1 MNLER
6 WTQAAREALAQ
17 AQVLAQRMKHQA
29 IDLPHLWAVLLKD
42 EGGLAWR
49 LLEKAGADPK
59 ALKELQERELSR
71 LPKVEGAEVGQYLT
85 SRLSG
90 ALNRAEALME

>member
-42 EGGLAWR
+42 EGGLACPRWKGPR
-49 LLEKAGADPK
+49 CA
-59 ALKELQERELSR
+59 S
-71 LPKVEGAEVGQYLT
+71 T
-85 SRLSG
+85 SRAASPG
-90 ALNRAEALME
+90 P